1 MKNLYIGTIFIMLIL
16 LTCTIQAKD
25 EEFQPVYES
34 SPKEAV
40 IYNGNTALI
49 KDMLTVYAEKHVS
62 VLLPASIVLESLT
75 IKDNGSPV
83 KSCFFDTKN
92 QGGLYKLNWQSN
104 SPGKRNVELNYLIN
118 GINWKP
124 AYNMNILDDT
134 KVDFSY
140 NVIIT
145 NNGTDLKDVTV
156 KLVSGL
162 IGSENNNNQR
172 YNYNMTM
179 TQAALPDTGEYSS
192 ATGSERVNAY
202 YTYDLGSQTINKS
215 GITNINLITKN
226 LSCTKNIVWD
236 TRNGQRVDVIYK
248 VLNDSDKPFAEGLVR
263 IYQQGLYM
271 GSDYVE
277 WTPPGSKG
285 SITMGGLSD
294 IRVKKTVSIEE
305 DVEKRGTKE
314 YHHKI
319 ILEINNFDSKDLK
332 LKVMDTKYPDR
343 TDVKYDTSPS
353 EEIGKTVIW
362 EITVPAKG
370 NKKINYEFYSDSC
383 YSEPYGNY

>member
-1 MKNLYIGTIFIMLIL
+1 MKHVYLCTIFIMLLL
-16 LTCTIQAKD
+16 LTCIVQATD
-25 EEFQPVYES
+25 ENFQPVYES

-49 KDMLTVYAEKHVS
+49 KDMLTLYAEKKVS
-62 VLLPASIVLESLT
+62 VLLPASVILESLT
-75 IKDNGSPV
+75 VYDNSAAV
-83 KSCFFDTKN
+83 KSFFFDTSN

-124 AYNMNILDDT
+124 AYNMNIMDDT

-145 NNGTDLKDVTV
+145 NNALDLKDVIL

-162 IGSENNNNQR
+162 IGSENNNDQR
-172 YNYNMTM
+172 YNYNMNM
-179 TQAALPDTGEYSS
+179 TQSALPDTGYSS
-192 ATGSERVNAY
+192 SVTGSERVNAY
-202 YTYDLGSQTINKS
+202 YTYDLGSQTINRG
-215 GITNINLITKN
+215 GITSINLVTKN
-226 LSCTKNIVWD
+226 LSCTKYIVWD
-236 TRNGQRVDVIYK
+236 TRKGQRVDVIYK
-248 VLNDSDKPFAEGLVR
+248 VLNDCDKPFAEGLVR
-263 IYQQGLYM
+263 IYQQDLYM

-305 DVEKRGTKE
+305 DPEKRGTKE

-319 ILEINNFDSKDLK
+319 TLEINNFDSKDLK
-332 LKVMDTKYPDR
+332 LKVIDMKYPDR
-343 TDVKYDTSPS
+343 TEVKYDTSPS
-353 EEIGKTVIW
+353 EEVGKTVTW
-362 EITVPAKG
+362 EITVPAKE

-383 YSEPYGNY
+383 YSEPYANY